1 MVYERRYVRNTNTF
15 SLAEFARIKESKVC
29 VIGCGGIGGYAIEM
43 LARLGIG
50 HLTVVDGDIF
60 DETNLNRQLLCEEG
74 NLGESKAEAA
84 EKRVR
89 KINSEVG
96 VSVVKEYITEE
107 NCRHIISGCDIVVE
121 ALDNMSVRK
130 MLAKACADE
139 NIPMV
144 HGAMAGWYAQVAVI
158 APGDNA
164 LNKIYPCDKHKGA
177 EKELGNPSFTP
188 ALVASLEV
196 TEAIKVLLHKGVSLE
211 SRMLSIDLLLQEYD
225 VFRV

>member
-164 LNKIYPCDKHKGA
+164 LNKIYPCDKDKGA